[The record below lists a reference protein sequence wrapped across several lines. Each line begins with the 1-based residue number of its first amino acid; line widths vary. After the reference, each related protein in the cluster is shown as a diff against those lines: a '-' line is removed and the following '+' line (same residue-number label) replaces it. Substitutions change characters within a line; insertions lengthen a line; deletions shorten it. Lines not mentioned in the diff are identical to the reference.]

1 MTPRDHATDGPG
13 VLVVVASRTDADVL
27 SPLGRGRHTGRPHT
41 ALIATGPDP
50 MQVDL
55 ALDELGSPAE
65 RILLL
70 DVPASAGPALQLAV
84 LLPRLDD
91 LLADARPRGV
101 VVRGGTTTA
110 LAAAQC
116 AVWRGVPVVHVPV
129 ADAVGIVA
137 ANQAAVVELVAW
149 QGSPSGGVPH
159 PAELAL
165 HVHRS
170 LAPAD
175 GHLVAVGPGPSTAR
189 HGLSA

>member
-1 MTPRDHATDGPG
+1 MTPRDHSANGPD
-13 VLVVVASRTDADVL
+13 VLVVVGSRADADAHA
-27 SPLGRGRHTGRPHT
+27 PLGGGRHTGRPQT
-41 ALIATGPDP
+41 SLIATGPDP
-50 MQVDL
+50 MQVDM

-70 DVPASAGPALQLAV
+70 DVSASAGPAHQLAL

-137 ANQAAVVELVAW
+137 ANQAAVAELVAW

-170 LAPAD
+170 LTPVD
-175 GHLVAVGPGPSTAR
+175 GHLVAVASAPSTPR
-189 HGLSA
+189 HGMTA